1 MSDALYQSVLA
12 MADRNEDCRNI
23 FVRKVPFAATSKELR
38 EAFAQFG
45 TIQECQIIVDKMTG
59 ESKGFGFVKFDSI
72 SSALKA
78 VNSKVYMGAM
88 ELNLTIANPNA
99 KSRSFQQYFTYR
111 VSLQSPWRKKAIHPQ
126 PTIRSYR
133 ERLET
138 HFRGFCRTCHL
149 Q

>member
-23 FVRKVPFAATSKELR
+23 FVRKVPFSATSKELR
-38 EAFAQFG
+38 EAFTQFG
-45 TIQECQIIVDKMTG
+45 PIQECQIIVDKMTG
-59 ESKGFGFVKFDSI
+59 ESKGFGFVKFESI

-99 KSRSFQQYFTYR
+99 KSKHSQQNFTCR
-111 VSLQSPWRKKAIHPQ
+111 ISL
-126 PTIRSYR
+126 
-133 ERLET
+133 
-138 HFRGFCRTCHL
+138 
-149 Q
+149 